1 MKKIITISL
10 LLLILVSTFYNSFAF
25 ELGEKDLKLLK
36 TCEAYLKLFDTEKE
50 VPFVVYQKD
59 GKNYPAYCL
68 DPDYAGIGTNGVGEY
83 SVDFT
88 GKLED
93 ENMWKAIINGYPY
106 KTPQELGVANED
118 EAYTATKYAVYVL
131 KGSWGA
137 SACEPVDTE
146 AGRRTYQA
154 YLKII
159 ENAKKSTETLK
170 DNNKISVKPLFE
182 DWEADNLGYA
192 SKIYTIDT
200 KLTNGTYNVKI
211 NEKLPEGSK
220 ITDEQ
225 NKEKNSFKINEKF
238 KVLIPIEKLKE
249 DVNFTINITADLE
262 TKPVVYGKTSL
273 EERQNYGIAGYM
285 NEASSTSYKE
295 NCSKNITKLSIIKKE
310 YGSEKRLANVKFNL
324 LDSNKNIIKENL
336 STNENGEISIEE
348 IMPGRYYIQ
357 EVETLEGYNLYEDL
371 IPVDIK
377 LNEEIEIVV
386 NNALKTS
393 SEITSEV
400 NTIEV
405 LQKETEIEIEKE
417 TETKNIVTK
426 KLPVTGY

>member
-1 MKKIITISL
+1 MKKIIIIGL

-36 TCEAYLKLFDTEKE
+36 TCEAYLKIFGKEKK

-154 YLKII
+154 YLNII
-159 ENAKKSTETLK
+159 EIAKKSTETLK
-170 DNNKISVKPLFE
+170 DNNKISVKPLSNE
-182 DWEADNLGYA
+182 WEGNNLGYA
-192 SKIYTIDT
+192 SKIYKIDT
-200 KLTNGTYNVKI
+200 KLTNGTYNVQI
-211 NEKLPEGSK
+211 NDFPEGSK

-225 NKEKNSFKINEKF
+225 NKEKNSFQINENF

-249 DVNFTINITADLE
+249 DINFTINITADLE

-285 NEASSTSYKE
+285 NEASATSYKE
-295 NCSKNITKLSIIKKE
+295 NCSKNITKLTIIKKE
-310 YGSEKRLANVKFNL
+310 YGTEKRLANVKFNL

-336 STNENGEISIEE
+336 STDENGEISIKE

-357 EVETLEGYNLYEDL
+357 EIQTLEGYNLYKDL

-377 LNEEIEIVV
+377 FNEEIEIVV

-393 SEITSEV
+393 SEITSEI

-405 LQKETEIEIEKE
+405 VQKE
-417 TETKNIVTK
+417 TETKNTITK